1 MQIIGT
7 CTPAALSQVM
17 CLTPA
22 SCPCSGLG
30 GREEQAG
37 SLGSSAVISKL
48 VSIEKC

>member
-1 MQIIGT
+1 MKIIIVILI
-7 CTPAALSQVM
+7 PAPLLALSKAM

-37 SLGSSAVISKL
+37 SLGRS
-48 VSIEKC
+48 